1 MSAILL
7 ILALAAAL
15 AVAGMV
21 AVIRERIATHG
32 IPALLWRWLTGE
44 AHHGN
49 PMTDAGWVRPG
60 TKAFTQTGHARR
72 WWYRP
77 RWHRAAWRS
86 GSTFTFILVA
96 WGLLF
101 HRTATLITLAVVLA
115 VGTGLGVWATVLWF
129 ARMKHRR
136 TWIRPAHIQAAPVV
150 GLPVAT
156 SPAAWLEVAR
166 DRSRVV
172 AQLPP
177 HWQAD
182 EATKRRLV
190 DVLSAK
196 LAIEA
201 PEARYQLAG
210 PKPTLEITQSA
221 PPPPLVTLADA
232 MPAIRAAGPDE
243 LVWGIG
249 KRAAVVKSSLSGDSP
264 HVGLSMGSGA
274 GKSVTARSLLAQQL
288 HRGAI
293 GLVLDIK
300 WLSHMWADELPNVAV
315 ARRPAEIHQALI
327 WLGREVARRN
337 EVAYAGADHEGNVHA
352 TVGPRL
358 IVILE
363 EMNATAAA
371 LRAYWKKVRTKADPT
386 RSPALDALDDASF
399 MGRQVLTNLVYIGQ
413 RLSTRAVGSGDA
425 RENISTL
432 AFGRYSVSA
441 WKMLAPDFPMP
452 PASLK
457 PGRIQ
462 VVTDTVREAQAV
474 KMTAAEARELALSGV
489 VSPLPYGMPG
499 RRDTA
504 ATGTA
509 VELYTGPDLYGA
521 LGHQPESPAPV
532 AGRATLREAVEAGI
546 FGSLS
551 LSGVRTRRQRDARF
565 PAPVGTDGTAE
576 IYEMLA
582 LIEYA
587 AERVN

>member
-7 ILALAAAL
+7 VLALAAAIGI
-15 AVAGMV
+15 AGV
-21 AVIRERIATHG
+21 VGIARERVRDHG
-32 IPALLWRWLTGE
+32 MPVLIWRWLTGE
-44 AHHGN
+44 AHHGR
-49 PMTDAGWVRPG
+49 PLTDAGWSRPG
-60 TKAFTQTGHARR
+60 TRALTQTGHARR

-86 GSTFTFILVA
+86 GSTFTVALVLY
-96 WGLLF
+96 GLV
-101 HRTATLITLAVVLA
+101 TAPVVTLVVLA
-115 VGTGLGVWATVLWF
+115 SVGACGLVAGTWAAVAWF
-129 ARMKHRR
+129 RSVKHRR

-156 SPAAWLEVAR
+156 NPAAWLEVAR

-190 DVLSAK
+190 EVLSAK

-210 PKPTLEITQSA
+210 PKPVLEITQSA
-221 PPPPLVTLADA
+221 PPPPLVTLAGA
-232 MPAIRAAGPDE
+232 MPAIRAAQPDE
-243 LVWGIG
+243 LVWGTG
-249 KRAAVVKSSLSGDSP
+249 KRGSVVKTSLSGDSP

-274 GKSVTARSLLAQQL
+274 GKSITARSLLAQQL
-288 HRGAI
+288 HHGAI

-300 WLSHMWADELPNVAV
+300 WLSHMWADGLPNVAV
-315 ARRPAEIHQALI
+315 ARRPAEIHAALL

-337 EVAYAGADHEGNVHA
+337 EVAYAGADREGQVHA
-352 TVGPRL
+352 VVGPRL
-358 IVILE
+358 IVVLE

-371 LRAYWKKVRTKADPT
+371 LRAYWKQVRTKADPA
-386 RSPALDALDDASF
+386 RSPALDALDSASF
-399 MGRQVLTNLVYIGQ
+399 MGRQVLTNLIYIGQ

-425 RENISTL
+425 RENIGVM
-432 AFGRYSVSA
+432 AFGRYSPSA

-509 VELYTGPDLYGA
+509 VELYTGPDLCGA

-532 AGRATLREAVEAGI
+532 AGTATLREAVEAGI

-551 LSGVRTRRQRDARF
+551 LAGVRSRRQRDARF
-565 PAPVGTDGTAE
+565 PSPVGTDGTAE
-576 IYEMLA
+576 VYEMLS

-587 AERVN
+587 SSR